1 MFAERRVVRAAAG
14 PLLTGRVRACA
25 AAFGLMLL
33 VAPRAG
39 AQQLAGGVHV
49 GGPVRASVAAGVLF
63 QAGEANEARGVVA
76 LVEPGLR
83 GGRVSL
89 GYEVARGQLG
99 TYFGARASVLRTWH
113 VAAQRT
119 YAGLELQL
127 LPLFAMGGRLS
138 AFVPTSGPHSVLW
151 IADVSIGM

>member
-1 MFAERRVVRAAAG
+1 MHRV
-14 PLLTGRVRACA
+14 LACA
-25 AAFGLMLL
+25 MALGALLLAART
-33 VAPRAG
+33 AS
-39 AQQLAGGVHV
+39 AQQLAGGLHV

-63 QAGEANEARGVVA
+63 QAHNADEARGVVA

-89 GYEVARGQLG
+89 GYELSRGQLG
-99 TYFGARASVLRTWH
+99 TFVGARASVLRTWH
-113 VAAQRT
+113 VAGPQT